1 MRRLRAVLLAA
12 VVGAVAIIAPVAIA
26 PSASAHGWIT
36 SPPSRQDHCAKGT
49 TSFDC
54 GGIKYEPQSVEAP
67 KGSMKCSGGSGFSI
81 LDDAS
86 KPWPRTQTGTSV
98 TFQWNLTAAHNTSTW
113 EYFVDGV
120 LFKTFNQGGAQP
132 PSNISHTLTG
142 LPEGNHTILARWNVS
157 NTVNAFYNCVALKI
171 GSGGTDPGNPGNPG
185 NPSSFVV
192 SEAQFNQMFPNRN
205 AFYSYQGLVDALS
218 AYPGFATTGGTEV
231 AKREAAAFL
240 ANVNHET
247 GGLVYIKEINTANY
261 PHYCDYSQPY
271 GCPAGQSAY
280 YGKGPVQLSWNY
292 NYKAAGDA
300 LGIDLLNNP
309 YLVEQNSA
317 VAWKTGLWFWNTQSG
332 AGSMSG
338 HQAIVSGAGFGESI
352 RSING
357 SIECNGGNPAQV
369 QSRVTAFQRFAQ
381 ILGTTTGANLYC

>member
-1 MRRLRAVLLAA
+1 MHTRAPASSPTAASAVVAPRPASRPLALFLAVLLVLVGALSWAVAGPAQQAYAATCAPAWSSGTVYLGGA
-12 VVGAVAIIAPVAIA
+12 VV
-26 PSASAHGWIT
+26 SHGGQNWKAGWWT
-36 SPPSRQDHCAKGT
+36 QGETPGT
-49 TSFDC
+49 TGEWGVWRSQGAC
-54 GGIKYEPQSVEAP
+54 G
-67 KGSMKCSGGSGFSI
+67 
-81 LDDAS
+81 
-86 KPWPRTQTGTSV
+86 
-98 TFQWNLTAAHNTSTW
+98 
-113 EYFVDGV
+113 
-120 LFKTFNQGGAQP
+120 
-132 PSNISHTLTG
+132 
-142 LPEGNHTILARWNVS
+142 
-157 NTVNAFYNCVALKI
+157 
-171 GSGGTDPGNPGNPG
+171 GGTDPGNPGNPG
-185 NPSSFVV
+185 TPSGFVV

-205 AFYSYQGLVDALS
+205 PFYTYQGLVDALS

-247 GGLVYIKEINTANY
+247 GGLVYVKEINTANY

-317 VAWKTGLWFWNTQSG
+317 IAWKTGLWFWNTQSG

>member
-120 LFKTFNQGGAQP
+120 LFRTFNQNGAQP

-157 NTVNAFYNCVALKI
+157 NTVNAFYNCVDLKI
-171 GSGGTDPGNPGNPG
+171 GSGGTDPGNPDPEPTDPEPG
-185 NPSSFVV
+185 ECTAPAWAAGSVYVGGANV
-192 SEAQFNQMFPNRN
+192 SHDGRN
-205 AFYSYQGLVDALS
+205 YQAKWW
-218 AYPGFATTGGTEV
+218 TTGE
-231 AKREAAAFL
+231 
-240 ANVNHET
+240 
-247 GGLVYIKEINTANY
+247 
-261 PHYCDYSQPY
+261 
-271 GCPAGQSAY
+271 
-280 YGKGPVQLSWNY
+280 
-292 NYKAAGDA
+292 
-300 LGIDLLNNP
+300 
-309 YLVEQNSA
+309 
-317 VAWKTGLWFWNTQSG
+317 
-332 AGSMSG
+332 
-338 HQAIVSGAGFGESI
+338 
-352 RSING
+352 
-357 SIECNGGNPAQV
+357 NPAQSGQWGV
-369 QSRVTAFQRFAQ
+369 WKD
-381 ILGTTTGANLYC
+381 LGAC

>member
-1 MRRLRAVLLAA
+1 MHSPAQTRVSRLPAPLSRPLAALLALTLALVAALALTTAGPTPSAQAATACAPAWSAGAVYTGGA
-12 VVGAVAIIAPVAIA
+12 VV
-26 PSASAHGWIT
+26 SHGGQNWRAGWWT
-36 SPPSRQDHCAKGT
+36 QNERPGT
-49 TSFDC
+49 TGEWGVWRSQGAC
-54 GGIKYEPQSVEAP
+54 A
-67 KGSMKCSGGSGFSI
+67 
-81 LDDAS
+81 
-86 KPWPRTQTGTSV
+86 GT
-98 TFQWNLTAAHNTSTW
+98 
-113 EYFVDGV
+113 
-120 LFKTFNQGGAQP
+120 
-132 PSNISHTLTG
+132 
-142 LPEGNHTILARWNVS
+142 
-157 NTVNAFYNCVALKI
+157 
-171 GSGGTDPGNPGNPG
+171 TDPGGPTDPGTPG
-185 NPSSFVV
+185 GFVV
-192 SEAQFNQMFPNRN
+192 SRAQFDQMFPNRN
-205 AFYSYQGLVDALS
+205 PFYTYDGLVAALS
-218 AYPGFATTGGTEV
+218 AYPQFASAGGTEI

-247 GGLVYIKEINTANY
+247 GGLVYVKEINTANY
-261 PHYCDYSQPY
+261 PHYCDRSQPY

-309 YLVEQNSA
+309 YLVETDPA

-332 AGSMSG
+332 AGTMSG
-338 HQAIVSGAGFGESI
+338 HQAIVGGAGFGESI